1 MEARFIRQTLRR
13 VRTQL
18 ARMTLLYDLWLAGL
32 MFVTLGTTA
41 VWYEKTLYLP
51 AKIRTLVMLGL
62 MYLTLVLSLVMIL
75 RWLGLWRG
83 WWPWVSIRAL
93 AARVGRRLG
102 EETDRLLNALQLE
115 DGLVLKPDA
124 PNADLVS
131 RSVGLVADQLRRLD
145 LGSLT
150 PRRYR
155 PPVWLVRVLLL
166 AVVLAWVSAPRGMY
180 QATKRLRH
188 PGKESPTPTP
198 FILLSVSGDREV
210 LGGDTVEVVFTAFEA
225 SPPEIEVVWFNQQGR
240 GRTVLVGLHQGRFV
254 HRFMEIRDDVT
265 YYARFRNPNWFS
277 HWEEVR
283 SEAHHIS
290 LTDRPVIQS
299 LSFLITPPAHT
310 GEATYKLG
318 GNVADISALGGSR
331 VAFTAATNL
340 PLTEALLHL
349 GEEELPLEIDETRV
363 QGEFVLEESTT
374 MFITVRDRRD
384 VTNADP
390 IQYRFTSLVDYPPTL
405 TVIMPLVDVELD
417 EAMLL
422 PIQFDVSDDYG
433 FSQAQITYEIRKPQY
448 LSQDYQIYTRDIPE
462 LAADR
467 RSQRITHLWD
477 LGPVGLMPGDEVH
490 FHLEVYD
497 NNVVSGPGK
506 AVSATLVARVPTLTD
521 LFAQVADR
529 SAQSVTATE
538 GMLEELEKV
547 RSLLEEMEQNLM
559 EENQVSWEQ
568 QQKGKEVFQ
577 TLQEVL
583 DQLERVQR
591 EIREMGVKSEDNQLF
606 SPDLLRKYDELQ
618 NLLEQIMSADLEEA
632 MNRLR
637 EALENM
643 DPEQL
648 RQALQNLQFQAD
660 EFEAQLDRFLDI
672 FQRAL
677 AELKMDEVVR
687 RLEELVAVEEEL
699 LRDLDSAPLLESTA
713 DDQAGADEESDQENR
728 RRLQDLAARHA
739 EQERSLQA
747 LRSTM
752 RETAQLM
759 KPYSS
764 AAADRLGELPDNQLA
779 RDTQDGLARG
789 TRSMQAGDWESSN
802 AELDRGTEQLS
813 LMHQEATDIQDQFQ
827 DATVSEMMARFQRV
841 LSGVLTTSMLQEDL
855 HAQTARMPRSSPRV
869 REAAEEQHNLVK
881 ALSQVI
887 QQLMALSRQSFN
899 ITPEMGRAVGQANAA
914 MHNSVEQLE
923 SGNMR
928 EATDSQL
935 SAMTALNETAVALNN
950 AMQVMMQS
958 GSASGYEQY
967 LQRMQ
972 NLSQGQQG
980 LNQQTLS
987 MQLGQMAAM
996 SQAELMRRLQA
1007 RQRQLAQALE
1017 EILNDYP
1024 SQSGGKQGGLGQA
1037 LQDMEEIIKDFQR
1050 RRVTRRTLD
1059 RQQRILSR
1067 MLDHQKS
1074 LAVDDFKQER
1084 QGRAPT
1090 ERFTYAGPLSL
1101 QSDQGQREDAIM
1113 QAMDKALREGY
1124 SQEYQRIIQHYFR
1137 RLAGQADARK

>member
-1 MEARFIRQTLRR
+1 METRFIRQMLRR

-18 ARMTLLYDLWLAGL
+18 ARMTLLYDLWLASL
-32 MFVTLGTTA
+32 MLVTLGTTA

-51 AKIRTLVMLGL
+51 AKIRTPVMLGL
-62 MYLTLVLSLVMIL
+62 MYLTLLLSLVMIL

-115 DGLVLKPDA
+115 DDLVRKPDA
-124 PNADLVS
+124 PNADLTS
-131 RSVGLVADQLRRLD
+131 MSVGLVADQLRRLD

-166 AVVLAWVSAPRGMY
+166 ALLLAWVSAPGGMY
-180 QATKRLRH
+180 QAANRLRH
-188 PGKESPTPTP
+188 PRKESPTPTP
-198 FILLSVSGDREV
+198 FILLSVSGDLEV
-210 LGGDTVEVVFTAFEA
+210 LGGDTVAVVFTAFEA
-225 SPPEIEVVWFNQQGR
+225 SPPEVEIVWFNQQGR
-240 GRTVLVGLHQGRFV
+240 GRTALVGLHQGRFV
-254 HRFMEIRDDVT
+254 HQFKDIRDDVT

-283 SEAHHIS
+283 SEAHSIS

-310 GEATYKLG
+310 GEATYTLG

-331 VAFTAATNL
+331 VTFTAATNL
-340 PLTEALLHL
+340 PLVEALLHL
-349 GEEELPLEIDETRV
+349 GEEELPLVIDGTSVR
-363 QGEFVLEESTT
+363 GEFVLEESTT

-384 VTNADP
+384 VTNANP

-417 EAMLL
+417 ETMLL

-433 FSQAQITYEIRKPQY
+433 FSQAQITYEIHKPQY

-467 RSQRITHLWD
+467 RSQRITHLWE

-506 AVSATLVARVPTLTD
+506 AVSATLVARLPTLTD

-529 SAQSVTATE
+529 SDQSVTATE

-547 RSLLEEMEQNLM
+547 RSLLEEMEKNLM

-577 TLQEVL
+577 TLEEVL
-583 DQLERVQR
+583 GQLERVQQ
-591 EIREMGVKSEDNQLF
+591 EIRELGVKSEDNQLF
-606 SPDLLRKYDELQ
+606 SPELLQKYDELQ

-637 EALENM
+637 DALENM

-648 RQALQNLQFQAD
+648 RQALQNLQFQAG
-660 EFEAQLDRFLDI
+660 EFEAQLDRFLDM

-699 LRDLDSAPLLESTA
+699 LRELDSAPLSESTA
-713 DDQAGADEESDQENR
+713 DDQAGANEDSDPESR
-728 RRLQDLAARHA
+728 LRLQDLAARHA

-752 RETAQLM
+752 RETAELM

-779 RDTQDGLARG
+779 RDTQDGLAQG
-789 TRSMQAGDWESSN
+789 TRSMQAGDPQSSN
-802 AELDRGTEQLS
+802 AELDRSADQLS
-813 LMHQEATDIQDQFQ
+813 LMHQEATDIQNQFQ
-827 DATVSEMMARFQRV
+827 NATVSEMMARFQRV
-841 LSGVLTTSMLQEDL
+841 LSGVLTTSMLQEEL
-855 HAQTARMPRSSPRV
+855 HTQTVRMPRSSPRV

-899 ITPEMGRAVGQANAA
+899 ITPEMGRVVGRANAA
-914 MHNSVEQLE
+914 MHKSVEQLE
-923 SGNMR
+923 AGNMR
-928 EATDSQL
+928 AATESQL

-987 MQLGQMAAM
+987 MQMGQMAAM

-1084 QGRAPT
+1084 RGRAPT

-1101 QSDQGQREDAIM
+1101 QSDLGQREDAIM

-1124 SQEYQRIIQHYFR
+1124 SQEYQLIIQHYFR
-1137 RLAGQADARK
+1137 RLARQADARQ

>member
-1 MEARFIRQTLRR
+1 METRFIREMLRR

-18 ARMTLLYDLWLAGL
+18 ARVTLLYDLWLAGL
-32 MFVTLGTTA
+32 LLVTLGTTA
-41 VWYEKTLYLP
+41 IWYEKTLYLP
-51 AKIRTLVMLGL
+51 TAIRTLVMYGLLGL
-62 MYLTLVLSLVMIL
+62 TLLLLLVLVL

-83 WWPWVSIRAL
+83 WWPWVSMRAL

-115 DGLVLKPDA
+115 DGLVLKPDS
-124 PNADLVS
+124 PNADLMS

-145 LGSLT
+145 LRSLT
-150 PRRYR
+150 PRRYQ

-166 AVVLAWVSAPRGMY
+166 AVALAWVSAPGDMY

-188 PGKESPTPTP
+188 PGHEYPTPTP
-198 FILLSVSGDREV
+198 FILLSVRGDLEV
-210 LGGDTVEVVFTAFEA
+210 LGGDTVAVVFTAFEA
-225 SPPEIEVVWFNQQGR
+225 SPPEIEVLWFNEQGR
-240 GRTVLVGLHQGRFV
+240 GRTALIGLHQGRFV
-254 HRFMEIRDDVT
+254 HQFEDIRDDVT
-265 YYARFRNPNWFS
+265 YYARIRNPNWFS
-277 HWEEVR
+277 HWEEIR
-283 SEAHHIS
+283 SEAHRIS
-290 LTDRPVIQS
+290 LTDRPIIQS
-299 LSFLITPPAHT
+299 LSFLISPPAHT

-318 GNVADISALGGSR
+318 GNVADISTLVGSR
-331 VAFTAATNL
+331 VSFTATTNL
-340 PLTEALLHL
+340 PLAEALLHL
-349 GEEELPLEIDETRV
+349 GEEELPLEVDGTTV
-363 QGEFVLEESTT
+363 QGEFVLEESNT

-384 VTNADP
+384 VTNANP
-390 IQYRFTSLVDYPPTL
+390 VQYRFTSLVDYPPTL

-417 EAMLL
+417 ETMLL
-422 PIQFDVSDDYG
+422 PLQFDVSDDYG

-448 LSQDYQIYTRDIPE
+448 LSQDNQIYTRDIKE

-467 RSQRITHLWD
+467 RSQRITHLWE
-477 LGPVGLMPGDEVH
+477 LGPLGLMPGDEVH

-497 NNVVSGPGK
+497 NNLVSGPGK
-506 AVSATLVARVPTLTD
+506 AVSATLVARLPTLTD

-529 SAQSVTATE
+529 SDQSVTATE

-577 TLQEVL
+577 TLEEVL
-583 DQLERVQR
+583 SQLERVQN
-591 EIREMGVKSEDNQLF
+591 EIRELGVKSEDNQLF
-606 SPDLLRKYDELQ
+606 SPELLRKYDELQ

-643 DPEQL
+643 DPERL
-648 RQALQNLQFQAD
+648 KQALHNMQFQAD

-677 AELKMDEVVR
+677 AELKMDEVVQ

-699 LRDLDSAPLLESTA
+699 LRELESTPLPESAA
-713 DDQAGADEESDQENR
+713 DDQAGANEDSDQESR
-728 RRLQDLAARHA
+728 RRLQDLAARHI

-752 RETAQLM
+752 RETAVM
-759 KPYSS
+759 MRPYSS
-764 AAADRLGELPDNQLA
+764 AAAARLGELPDNQLA
-779 RDTQDGLARG
+779 RDTQAGLAQG
-789 TRSMQAGDWESSN
+789 SSSMQSGDRESSN
-802 AELDRGTEQLS
+802 AELERSTDQLS

-841 LSGVLTTSMLQEDL
+841 LSGVLTTSMLQEEL

-887 QQLMALSRQSFN
+887 QQLMALGRQSFN
-899 ITPEMGRAVGQANAA
+899 ITPEMGRAVGRANAA
-914 MHNSVEQLE
+914 MHKSVEQLE

-935 SAMTALNETAVALNN
+935 SAMTGLNETAVALNN

-1017 EILNDYP
+1017 AIMNDYP
-1024 SQSGGKQGGLGQA
+1024 SQSGGQEGGLGQA
-1037 LQDMEEIIKDFQR
+1037 LQEMEEIIKDFQR

-1084 QGRAPT
+1084 RGRTPT
-1090 ERFTYAGPLSL
+1090 EGFTYAGPLSL
-1101 QSDQGQREDAIM
+1101 QSGLGQRGDTIM

-1124 SQEYQRIIQHYFR
+1124 SQEYQVIIQHYFR
-1137 RLAGQADARK
+1137 RLAGQAVGRE